1 MAALRLKGYRRFQGE
16 TTLDLTPRVI
26 SVVGPN
32 EAGKSSLLDALES
45 IGDPNS
51 ERPFKDAEFT
61 GRIRPDDDETILSAL
76 FELESDDR
84 QALGGIPG
92 ADRVRLWHRSRTADG
107 QAYGEVVPWI
117 GRPQALRRS
126 VHDDLRRMLSSK
138 SKPLSRY
145 LDEVAVGSAGT
156 SDGEDT
162 EPAESDVPQTIRDL
176 AVAALASFDEPEDTL
191 PEGARS
197 SIQALAA
204 VLVDPPR
211 NLPKYVKG
219 LAEQCEKLNTEH
231 AEDHPNERAW
241 SILNARC
248 PAVRVLRD
256 NDRELRS
263 TYPFEEYEDAPAP
276 LQNLLSLAG
285 LEWNAVKR
293 AAAQPA
299 NPLLANLLRKGNE
312 ELERRLHGSWKQAT
326 VSVELREQAGALNIF
341 PYDADSETHSE
352 IEDRSDGFRSF
363 LALLAFTTRHAA
375 GKRKLILA
383 IDEAERHLH
392 YNAQADLVDVLTR
405 RQKFATQIIYT
416 THSAGCLPED
426 LGSAIRVVKP
436 ILGDRSVVKNG
447 FWSAQAAEKASGGF
461 TSLLMAM
468 GADAVAF
475 TPARH
480 AVITEGPSDALLLPA
495 LIRAALGRPAD
506 FPLGLQVAGGL
517 AWTPPRRLS
526 RLDSEAAHVVYLTDS
541 DGEGEK
547 YREDLKNAGVSDDR
561 IFSWPSAGSTGLT
574 IEDFVHK
581 ATLVEVFNFLLPKL
595 RPDHQDVVLS
605 EGDVPDRGAARA
617 IETWQEDRGIEPISK
632 TAIAEQ
638 VLRVCRASLAYMY
651 WDPGE
656 ANPLPL
662 LRESRQSAVVQLHNN
677 LHSALEIEDDEDDD

>member
-1 MAALRLKGYRRFQGE
+1 MRMVALRLNGYRRFEDE

-26 SVVGPN
+26 SLVGPN
-32 EAGKSSLLDALES
+32 EAGKSSLLDALEN
-45 IGDPNS
+45 IGDPS
-51 ERPFKDAEFT
+51 PERNFMAAEFT
-61 GRIRPDDDETILSAL
+61 NRVQPPDGKTILSAL
-76 FELESDDR
+76 FDLEADDR
-84 QALGGIPG
+84 EALAAIPG
-92 ADRVRLWHRSRTADG
+92 TDRIRLWRRWRDASG
-107 QAYGEVVPWI
+107 QAYGEVIPRIERSQSTRISVRNDLSRTLS
-117 GRPQALRRS
+117 GNSKFLR
-126 VHDDLRRMLSSK
+126 
-138 SKPLSRY
+138 RY
-145 LDEVAVGSAGT
+145 LDEQLLLEP
-156 SDGEDT
+156 ED
-162 EPAESDVPQTIRDL
+162 EGAESADTDVPQTRRDL
-176 AVAALASFDEPEDTL
+176 AEAALASLDEPKDTL
-191 PEGARS
+191 SGIAQANL
-197 SIQALAA
+197 QALATA
-204 VLVDPPR
+204 LVDPPAK
-211 NLPKYVKG
+211 LPKYVKSLG
-219 LAEQCEKLNTEH
+219 GRCESLRAEH
-231 AEDHPNERAW
+231 AEEHPNDQAFAV
-241 SILNARC
+241 LDARC
-248 PAVRVLRD
+248 PTVRVLRD
-256 NDRELRS
+256 DNRELRS
-263 TYPFEEYEDAPAP
+263 NYPFEEYEKAPAP

-285 LEWNAVKR
+285 LKWNAIKE
-293 AAAQPA
+293 AAAQPG
-299 NPLLANLLRKGNE
+299 NPLLANLLRKGNR
-312 ELERRLHGSWKQAT
+312 ELEQRLHGSWKQAT

-341 PYDADSETHSE
+341 PYDADSDTHSE

-363 LALLAFTTRHAA
+363 LAMLAFTTRHSA
-375 GKRKLILA
+375 GDRKLILA

-392 YNAQADLVDVLTR
+392 YNAQADLVNVLTR
-405 RQKFATQIIYT
+405 RQKFATQIMYT

-436 ILGDRSVVKNG
+436 TPGDRSVVKNG

-495 LIRAALGRPAD
+495 LIREALGRPAD

-541 DGEGEK
+541 DGEGKK
-547 YREDLKNAGVSDDR
+547 YREDLKDAGVSDGR

-638 VLRVCRASLAYMY
+638 VLRVCRANLAYMY

-662 LRESRQSAVVQLHNN
+662 LRESRQSSVVRLHER